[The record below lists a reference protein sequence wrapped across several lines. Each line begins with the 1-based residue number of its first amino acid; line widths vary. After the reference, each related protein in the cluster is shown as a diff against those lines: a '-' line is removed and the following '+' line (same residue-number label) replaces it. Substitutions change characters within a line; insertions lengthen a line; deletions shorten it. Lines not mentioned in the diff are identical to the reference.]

1 MSISRFLAASG
12 FLVSTIVAAQADGL
26 KPIEAQTIALSGV
39 TGVAYYTTETDGYHV
54 VATVALAD
62 KPETP
67 LRIQTVLSPG
77 QSVIFSTPGSAGAP
91 STVLELSRGL
101 DGGVFVARRVNVD

>member
-77 QSVIFSTPGSAGAP
+77 QSVVFSTPGSAGAP
-91 STVLELSRGL
+91 PSVLELSRGL
-101 DGGVFVARRVNVD
+101 DGGVVVVRRSNVD